1 MMANILETLK
11 SRLPRLVSGGEILRI
26 QETMRALSE
35 AYYEGPF
42 QLPPEQL
49 LNTLREYDSAVLGD
63 LVNQLYWE
71 QLGGGY
77 SMDMTRARERATDE
91 SRRQWV
97 YSVLYQWAVWLWTN
111 YGFGE
116 NIIVTAKDAKPE
128 GEIREIAHLCDAIR
142 TRLPE
147 LVSRDALSHMLGM
160 VQAFGEAY
168 DRVELTDVIQ
178 EEDTTALK
186 YGEDYFRE
194 FWGATRNQPV
204 LAADKLHNLSN
215 RVLVDGNQ
223 FLSYSASTMDGAATV
238 RKIKPSEIVEIITD
252 PDENSLP
259 WFYKRQWSVKSE
271 SRTWYY
277 PSWEAF
283 FSEDLEKKAEV
294 LPKGAVRADTM
305 RVNEER
311 LGTAV
316 CIQHIAHNCKEED
329 SLWGWPLSVAGAPW
343 LREHKKFREHR
354 ASVAASRAMYTWKVG
369 VKGGSRGVGSVQS
382 QLASAFATGGT
393 RETNPPP
400 VAGST
405 WVENPAAV
413 LEALS
418 QNTGAG
424 DAKEDGNAL
433 AWMGLLGLGVYPH
446 YGGIGDVLR
455 WATAQMLEGPILR
468 QWSRYQ
474 LFWSAQFRTMVRIVL
489 KFREKYGGAKFETYE
504 AEVST
509 DRLVETDL
517 AAITGAVSEFYREVL
532 VPLITGGIVSRELA
546 GAITARVLRIMLQA
560 LGVSDAEDVASDE
573 AFERKEREA
582 EEREFTS
589 PEERALVEAAE
600 RIVQRG

>member
-1 MMANILETLK
+1 MANIFETIRN
-11 SRLPRLVSGGEILRI
+11 RLPRLVSGGEILRI
-26 QETMRALSE
+26 QETMRALSQ

-49 LNTLREYDSAVLGD
+49 LDQLREYDSAVLGD

-71 QLGGGY
+71 QLGAGY
-77 SMDMTRARERATDE
+77 EVGMTRARERATSE
-91 SRRQWV
+91 SRRLWI
-97 YSVLYQWAVWLWTN
+97 YSVLYQWSVWLWTN

-116 NIIVTAKDAKPE
+116 NIVVTAKDTKPE
-128 GEIREIAHLCDAIR
+128 GEISEAIGQIK
-142 TRLPE
+142 E
-147 LVSRDALSHMLGM
+147 AVSEFLDGLALQEGVAVKAWEKVLGQI
-160 VQAFGEAY
+160 QAEA
-168 DRVELTDVIQ
+168 DNAQ
-178 EEDTTALK
+178 PK
-186 YGEDYFRE
+186 YGDEYFRE
-194 FWGATRNQPV
+194 FWGASRNQSV
-204 LAADKLHNLSN
+204 LAADKLHTLSN

-223 FLSYSASTMDGAATV
+223 FLSYSASTLDGAATV
-238 RKIKPSEIVEIITD
+238 RKIKPSEIAEIVTD
-252 PDENSLP
+252 PDEVSVP
-259 WFYKRQWSVKSE
+259 WFYKRSWTTKKQGH
-271 SRTWYY
+271 RTWYY
-277 PSWEAF
+277 PAWEIF
-283 FSEDLEKKAEV
+283 FEPGLEEKAAKV
-294 LPKGAVRADTM
+294 LPKGALRADKM
-305 RVNEER
+305 RVNEEN

-316 CIQHIAHNCKEED
+316 CLQHIAHNCKEED
-329 SLWGWPLSVAGAPW
+329 SLWGWPLAVAATPW
-343 LREHKKFREHR
+343 LREHKRFRENR
-354 ASVAASRAMYTWKVG
+354 SAVAASRAMYTWKVG
-369 VKGGSRGVGSVQS
+369 VRGGSRAVQSVQS

-418 QNTGAG
+418 QKTGAG

-489 KFREKYGGAKFETYE
+489 KFREKYGGAGRVQGAKFSTYE

-517 AAITGAVSEFYREVL
+517 AAITGAVGEFYEKVF
-532 VPLITGGIVSRELA
+532 VPLIDSGIVGRDLA

-560 LGVSDAEDVASDE
+560 LGVSDADDVAGDE
-573 AFERKEREA
+573 AFERKEGT
-582 EEREFTS
+582 EEREFVS
-589 PEERALVEAAE
+589 PEQRALVEAAE
-600 RIVQRG
+600 RMIGRT

>member
-1 MMANILETLK
+1 MANIFETIR
-11 SRLPRLVSGGEILRI
+11 SRLPRLVSGGELQRI
-26 QETMRALSE
+26 QETMRALSR

-42 QLPPEQL
+42 ELPPEQL
-49 LNTLREYDSAVLGD
+49 MSQLREYDSAVLGD
-63 LVNQLYWE
+63 LVQQLYWE
-71 QLGGGY
+71 QLGLGY
-77 SMDMTRARERATDE
+77 SVDMSRARKRATDE
-91 SRRQWV
+91 SRRLWV
-97 YSVLYQWAVWLWTN
+97 YSVLYQWSVWLWTN

-116 NIIVTAKDAKPE
+116 NIVVTAKDTKPE
-128 GEIREIAHLCDAIR
+128 GEIKEKKGNSEDAI
-142 TRLPE
+142 E
-147 LVSRDALSHMLGM
+147 EAEAL
-160 VQAFGEAY
+160 
-168 DRVELTDVIQ
+168 R
-178 EEDTTALK
+178 

-194 FWGATRNQPV
+194 FWTASRNQPV

-223 FLSYSASTMDGAATV
+223 FLSYSASTLDGQATV
-238 RKIKPSEIVEIITD
+238 RKIKPSEIAEIVTD
-252 PDENSLP
+252 PDDASVP

-283 FSEDLEKKAEV
+283 FSDDLEKKAEV
-294 LPKGAVRADTM
+294 LPKGAIRADTT
-305 RVNEER
+305 RVNEEG

-316 CIQHIAHNCKEED
+316 CLQHIAHNCKEEE

-343 LREHKKFREHR
+343 LREHKRFRENR
-354 ASVAASRAMYTWKVG
+354 SAVAASRAMYTWKTKVR
-369 VKGGSRGVGSVQS
+369 GGSRAVQSIQS
-382 QLASAFATGGT
+382 QLASAFATGGS

-418 QNTGAG
+418 QKTGAG

-489 KFREKYGGAKFETYE
+489 KFREKYGGAGGVQDAKFSTYE

-532 VPLITGGIVSRELA
+532 VPLITEGIVSRELA
-546 GAITARVLRIMLQA
+546 GAITGRVLRIMLQA
-560 LGVSDAEDVASDE
+560 LGVADADDVASDE
-573 AFERKEREA
+573 AFKRKEGT
-582 EEREFTS
+582 EEREIVS
-589 PEERALVEAAE
+589 PEMRAIVEAAA

>member
-1 MMANILETLK
+1 MANIFETIRT
-11 SRLPRLVSGGEILRI
+11 RLPRLVSGGEILRI
-26 QETMRALSE
+26 QETMRALSN

-49 LNTLREYDSAVLGD
+49 LNTLREYDSTVLGD
-63 LVNQLYWE
+63 VVNQLYWE
-71 QLGGGY
+71 QLGVGY
-77 SMDMTRARERATDE
+77 SMDMSRARKRSTDE
-91 SRRQWV
+91 SRRLWI
-97 YSVLYQWAVWLWTN
+97 YSVLYQWSVWLWTN

-116 NIIVTAKDAKPE
+116 NIVVTAKDTKPE
-128 GEIREIAHLCDAIR
+128 GEIREAIGQIKEAMSEFLN
-142 TRLPE
+142 RL
-147 LVSRDALSHMLGM
+147 ALQEG
-160 VQAFGEAY
+160 V
-168 DRVELTDVIQ
+168 DVKAWEKALDQIHIVGVLA
-178 EEDTTALK
+178 EDENAKLK

-194 FWGATRNQPV
+194 FWTASRNQPV

-223 FLSYSASTMDGAATV
+223 FLSYSASTLDGEATV

-252 PDENSLP
+252 PQDASVP
-259 WFYKRQWSVKSE
+259 WFYKRQWSVKGE

-283 FSEDLEKKAEV
+283 FSDDLEKKAEI
-294 LPKGAVRADTM
+294 LDKGAVRADTI
-305 RVNEER
+305 RVNDER
-311 LGTAV
+311 LGTVV
-316 CIQHIAHNCKEED
+316 CLQHIAHNCKEED

-343 LREHKKFREHR
+343 LREHKRFRENR
-354 ASVAASRAMYTWKVG
+354 SAVAASRAMYTWKTK
-369 VKGGSRGVGSVQS
+369 VKGGSRAVQSIQS

-418 QNTGAG
+418 QKTGAG

-489 KFREKYGGAKFETYE
+489 KFREKYGGAKFSTYE

-517 AAITGAVSEFYREVL
+517 AAITGAVGDFYERVF
-532 VPLITGGIVSRELA
+532 VPLIDNGIVGADLA
-546 GAITARVLRIMLQA
+546 QQVTARVLRIMLQA
-560 LGVSDAEDVASDE
+560 LGVSDADDVASDE
-573 AFERKEREA
+573 KFERKEGT
-582 EEREFTS
+582 EEREFVS
-589 PEERALVEAAE
+589 PEQRALVEAAE
-600 RIVQRG
+600 RMIGRT

>member
-1 MMANILETLK
+1 MANILETLR
-11 SRLPRLVSGGEILRI
+11 SHLPRLVSGTEILRI

-77 SMDMTRARERATDE
+77 SMDMARARKRATDE
-91 SRRQWV
+91 SRRQWI

-128 GEIREIAHLCDAIR
+128 GEIA
-142 TRLPE
+142 
-147 LVSRDALSHMLGM
+147 
-160 VQAFGEAY
+160 EA
-168 DRVELTDVIQ
+168 ET
-178 EEDTTALK
+178 LK

-194 FWGATRNQPV
+194 FWGASRNQPV
-204 LAADKLHNLSN
+204 LAADKLHTLSN

-223 FLSYSASTMDGAATV
+223 FLSYSASTLDGQATV
-238 RKIKPSEIVEIITD
+238 RKIKPSEIAEIVTD
-252 PDENSLP
+252 PQDASVP
-259 WFYKRQWSVKSE
+259 WFYKRQWSVKDA

-283 FSEDLEKKAEV
+283 FSDDLEKKAEV

-343 LREHKKFREHR
+343 LREHKKFRENR
-354 ASVAASRAMYTWKVG
+354 SAVAASRAMYTWKTKVQ
-369 VKGGSRGVGSVQS
+369 GGSRGVGSIQS

-489 KFREKYGGAKFETYE
+489 KFREEYGSAGAVNGAKFATYE

-532 VPLITGGIVSRELA
+532 VPLIDNGIVSRELA

-573 AFERKEREA
+573 AFKRKEGET
-582 EEREFTS
+582 EEREFVS

-600 RIVQRG
+600 RMIRRM